1 MTATKIEHSHW
12 SQSTSRIGYKKS
24 NEFMS
29 SLVCWSMHKPWMYRT
44 DVDVKTTPKPWFCGL
59 GKSLI
64 PGQWKQIWFLIRT
77 HCWEIIDINLQMCRH
92 IERSSVTN
100 LSLSN
105 NYIFCNAYFHF
116 GYINP
121 NQIGICTL
129 KQCIKKVLLIN
140 RHIPTLKNSIPKD
153 CSHLIWR

>member
-1 MTATKIEHSHW
+1 MTGRFAGSHNFEAISNGCRTGNLLRNAHKLTATKIEHSHW

-64 PGQWKQIWFLIRT
+64 PGQWKQI
-77 HCWEIIDINLQMCRH
+77 
-92 IERSSVTN
+92 
-100 LSLSN
+100 
-105 NYIFCNAYFHF
+105 
-116 GYINP
+116 
-121 NQIGICTL
+121 
-129 KQCIKKVLLIN
+129 
-140 RHIPTLKNSIPKD
+140 
-153 CSHLIWR
+153 